1 MPKPMHKNI
10 LLLDPDCPWEYTH
23 NTLEE
28 KPMGGTEATVIRLM
42 RELAK
47 RGHKVVLAQGA
58 RGWAAAGPK
67 RLEYKP
73 FRLHRLNHLMEAPDA
88 VILLNTPKLLK
99 KARKAF
105 PEAKLYLWMHCFP
118 GKRRRKMIN
127 KYVVGANAHIITVS
141 DTLRQHVYSCL
152 KRYPEYG
159 RHSRTNGRLAPVQT
173 IYNPVEDSLQP
184 DGKAVDPSKLVFFSS
199 PHKGLEQVLEG
210 FKAVRK
216 EFPHLRLCLANP
228 GYWPMPENL
237 PEDAVEDLGSLLH
250 ADVIEHVREAFC
262 VFYPQS
268 RFKETFGLVFA
279 EANAVG
285 TPVITHEEGAA
296 REVLTNKDQ
305 LVDVRD
311 TRQLVEKL
319 RSWIE
324 EGRPAVELSKRFR
337 LSQVASNWEALL
349 LRRGPQM
356 NQSKQRKVWDSNRHK
371 QAQ

>member
-1 MPKPMHKNI
+1 MHKLMHKNI
-10 LLLDPDCPWEYTH
+10 LLLDPDCPSEYTH
-23 NTLEE
+23 SSLEQ
-28 KPMGGTEATVIRLM
+28 KPMGGTEATVIRVS
-42 RELAK
+42 RELAA
-47 RGHKVVLAQGA
+47 RGHKLVLAQGA
-58 RGWAAAGPK
+58 RGQAAAGPN

-73 FRLHRLNHLMEAPDA
+73 FRLHRLNHLMSEPDA

-99 KARKAF
+99 KVRRAF

-118 GKRRRKMIN
+118 GKRRRKLIN
-127 KYVVGANAHIITVS
+127 KYVVAANARIITVS

-159 RHSRTNGRLAPVQT
+159 RHSNANGRLAPVQT
-173 IYNPVEDSLQP
+173 IYNPVDDTLQP
-184 DGKAVDPSKLVFFSS
+184 NGQTVDPTKLVFFSS
-199 PHKGLEQVLEG
+199 PHKGLEQVLAI
-210 FKAVRK
+210 FKEVQK

-228 GYWPMPENL
+228 GYWPMPKNL
-237 PEDAVEDLGSLLH
+237 PEDSVEDLGSLLH

-285 TPVITHEEGAA
+285 TPVITHDLGAA
-296 REVLTNKDQ
+296 REVLINKEQ
-305 LVDVRD
+305 LVDVTDPQQVVNR
-311 TRQLVEKL
+311 L

-324 EGRPAVELSKRFR
+324 EGRPRPELSNRFR
-337 LSQVASNWEALL
+337 LNQVASSWEALL
-349 LRRGPQM
+349 FRQDT
-356 NQSKQRKVWDSNRHK
+356 NTNQRKQKTVWDSNKRK